1 MLMIVT
7 YHFFMFLTDLG
18 NALTFDSVNP
28 ALFNTGRKTVCHV
41 TESFVLVRTF
51 INIIVFSI
59 DKNRIFDHD

>member
-28 ALFNTGRKTVCHV
+28 ALFNTGREDCHV
-41 TESFVLVRTF
+41 IESFVLVRTF
-51 INIIVFSI
+51 INIIVFSF
-59 DKNRIFDHD
+59 DKN